1 MDGIEPRM
9 PPMAPPK
16 TSMRRQTVIATMNAM
31 MDDLYPV
38 DDELHIDGEEERRF
52 NGRSFFVSCVQ
63 QPLVMSVW
71 LQMTGSFIG

>member
-31 MDDLYPV
+31 MEVRMTFTQLMMSSILMGRKKEDLMDV
-38 DDELHIDGEEERRF
+38 HF
-52 NGRSFFVSCVQ
+52 SFHAFSNH
-63 QPLVMSVW
+63 W
-71 LQMTGSFIG
+71 